1 MDLVR
6 RYDPHVALVDLFLGE
21 HSGAELCEAIR
32 RESPRTRVLL
42 ISGAGWISP
51 QAAKSAGAS
60 GFVPKDWPAD
70 DVAVGGAHGGQGH
83 DGVRLALGRRRPLR

>member
-51 QAAKSAGAS
+51 QAAKSAGAVGLRAEGLAAPTTS
-60 GFVPKDWPAD
+60 PWRCAWWPRA
-70 DVAVGGAHGGQGH
+70 
-83 DGVRLALGRRRPLR
+83 